1 MKFKVRKTFKNNHVN
16 RNLTNDAQISK
27 SPSMDN
33 LMSNNEG
40 GGVGGSGSRNR
51 LAPNANQM
59 KRKLGNGPGRA
70 PAGSKDKYVAEIFE
84 IRLNPVVSKRG
95 FLNFL
100 EEKSIGWTKRYVV
113 RHYATTTKIYI
124 RKVLEI

>member
-1 MKFKVRKTFKNNHVN
+1 M
-16 RNLTNDAQISK
+16 TNDAQISK

-40 GGVGGSGSRNR
+40 GGVGGAGSRNR

-59 KRKLGNGPGRA
+59 KRKLGNGPAGRVG
-70 PAGSKDKYVAEIFE
+70 PVGSKDKYVAEIFE

-113 RHYATTTKIYI
+113 SHYA
-124 RKVLEI
+124 RKYMKSF

>member
-1 MKFKVRKTFKNNHVN
+1 
-16 RNLTNDAQISK
+16 
-27 SPSMDN
+27 
-33 LMSNNEG
+33 MSNSDA
-40 GGVGGSGSRNR
+40 GGVGGGAGSRNR

-59 KRKLGNGPGRA
+59 KRKLGNGPAAGRA

-113 RHYATTTKIYI
+113 SKLR
-124 RKVLEI
+124 V